1 MRPTELYLL
10 LTPFSEIVGRDVY
23 SGADRSRLGQTNF
36 VNYLRLG
43 LFCLIVGND
52 IFIICVIQD
61 FLHNAC

>member
-23 SGADRSRLGQTNF
+23 FGADRSRLGQTNF